1 MFIFAGNVRTFVTYD
16 GIATRG
22 SRDHLVEQLP
32 PVSTYGTKFAMMT
45 TPGRSVGDVYKIV
58 CAENNTS

>member
-1 MFIFAGNVRTFVTYD
+1 M
-16 GIATRG
+16 
-22 SRDHLVEQLP
+22 EQLP

-58 CAENNTS
+58 CAENNTSKLLLIYVVVKCVSS